1 MNNLIGRKRE
11 CERLEKCMAASTA
24 QLIVV
29 YGRRRVGKT
38 FLINQFF
45 KNKFE
50 FKLTG
55 AFNQEKNIQLRNFS
69 DELNRR
75 SEKERPV
82 PKDWIQAFS
91 YLREYTETLS
101 PDQKHVFFIDEM
113 PWLDTRN
120 SGFLPAFEYF
130 WNDYGSCKDN
140 LVFIICGSST
150 SWMIE
155 NIADNKGGLFN
166 RQTCRLYLEP
176 FSLGQT
182 REYLNSKGISW
193 SEYDIAECYMIMG
206 GIPYYLSLL
215 DSDLSYVQN
224 IDNLFFRKKAELWDE
239 FDHLYHTLFTNS
251 DRYIQVVEAL
261 SEKKMGYT
269 RKELSEKTG
278 IALNGNLTKILDNL
292 INSGFVRASGF
303 YGNKKKETLYQ
314 SSDYYS
320 NFYFRFIKD
329 NHGKDEHYW
338 SKALDI
344 PSRRVWAGLT
354 FEQLCRD
361 HVAQI
366 KKKLGIAGVLSEEYI
381 WFSREND
388 ELGIP
393 GAQIDLLIERR
404 DRIINICE
412 IKFASDEYV
421 IDKDYDMKLRNKIET
436 FRKLTSNKSGLQLTM
451 ITTYGVKANK
461 YSNIAGSQV
470 TLEDLFEE

>member
-1 MNNLIGRKRE
+1 
-11 CERLEKCMAASTA
+11 
-24 QLIVV
+24 
-29 YGRRRVGKT
+29 
-38 FLINQFF
+38 
-45 KNKFE
+45 
-50 FKLTG
+50 
-55 AFNQEKNIQLRNFS
+55 
-69 DELNRR
+69 
-75 SEKERPV
+75 
-82 PKDWIQAFS
+82 
-91 YLREYTETLS
+91 
-101 PDQKHVFFIDEM
+101 
-113 PWLDTRN
+113 
-120 SGFLPAFEYF
+120 
-130 WNDYGSCKDN
+130 
-140 LVFIICGSST
+140 
-150 SWMIE
+150 
-155 NIADNKGGLFN
+155 
-166 RQTCRLYLEP
+166 
-176 FSLGQT
+176 
-182 REYLNSKGISW
+182 
-193 SEYDIAECYMIMG
+193 MG

-261 SEKKMGYT
+261 SEKKMGHT

-381 WFSREND
+381 WFSKGND

-461 YSNIAGSQV
+461 YSSIAGSQV